1 MSKDFFV
8 LHGGR
13 VIYAPGHYDI
23 DGAERTALATLR
35 RHPKSTVKIVQV
47 VYERGLRAAEA
58 MSEQR
63 RNKK

>member
-8 LHGGR
+8 LRGGR
-13 VIYAPGHYDI
+13 VVYASGHYDV
-23 DGAERTALATLR
+23 DGAERVALATLR

-47 VYERGLRAAEA
+47 VYERSLTAAEA
-58 MSEQR
+58 MAEQR